1 MFCHECGLKVENGW
15 KFCPKCGTAMVNED
29 TVSNVS
35 EKSNMIPG
43 KKYECFNQ
51 FDYSEEN
58 KAKARKYDDFLAKSE
73 FKAWNPFHLDCFT
86 VLEDGTLVGFVYGHH
101 NPKYKDKTDIEDFYY
116 NLYRVDP
123 DGTITFL
130 NAGIRG
136 GIEDFYVQDGYAYAV
151 YIEGVNEM
159 KAKIY

>member
-1 MFCHECGLKVENGW
+1 MFCHECGTKVEDGW
-15 KFCPKCGTAMVNED
+15 KFCPKCGTAIDNSVAFD
-29 TVSNVS
+29 VKT
-35 EKSNMIPG
+35 SNMLPG

-51 FDYSEEN
+51 FDYSEKN
-58 KAKARKYDDFLAKSE
+58 KAKARKYYDFLAKSE
-73 FKAWNPFHLDCFT
+73 FKDSNAFYLDCFT
-86 VLEDGTLVGFVYGHH
+86 ALEDGTLVGFVYGHY
-101 NPKYKDKTDIEDFYY
+101 NPKYKDVSDIKDYYY

-136 GIEDFYVQDGYAYAV
+136 GIENFYVQDGYAYAV
-151 YIEGVNEM
+151 YISGVNEM